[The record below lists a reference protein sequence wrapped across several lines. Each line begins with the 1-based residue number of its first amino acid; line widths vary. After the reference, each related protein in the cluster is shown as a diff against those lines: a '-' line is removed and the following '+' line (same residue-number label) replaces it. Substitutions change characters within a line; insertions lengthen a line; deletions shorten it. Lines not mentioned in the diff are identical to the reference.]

1 MEKNLKKVTPQ
12 PFPLKARVPSQK
24 TARALAQARTIR
36 SRFNAIDELF
46 KELDGQEAQGSVL
59 PG

>member
-1 MEKNLKKVTPQ
+1 MKKVTPQ

-24 TARALAQARTIR
+24 TARALAQARAIR
-36 SRFNAIDELF
+36 SRFDAIDELF
-46 KELDGQEAQGSVL
+46 KELDGQEAQRSVL